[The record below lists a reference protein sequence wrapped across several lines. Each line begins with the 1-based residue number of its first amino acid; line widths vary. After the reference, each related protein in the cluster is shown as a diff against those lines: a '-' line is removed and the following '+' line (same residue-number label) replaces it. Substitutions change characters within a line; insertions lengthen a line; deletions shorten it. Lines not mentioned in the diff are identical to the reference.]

1 MDTDERR
8 QLQNELRKL
17 SNHLDYLV
25 DSQRREQVN
34 ALRWQL
40 FPNNFTEKGDF
51 SFPYCSNKNN
61 PK

>member
-17 SNHLDYLV
+17 SKHLDYLV
-25 DSQRREQVN
+25 DSQRREKVN

-40 FPNNFTEKGDF
+40 YPLNFTKNGNF
-51 SFPYCSNKNN
+51 SFPYQTRYK
-61 PK
+61 KK